1 MILRNMY
8 HSNFIQYH
16 DIYSWS
22 ENNENNHDI
31 SSGSENNE
39 NIIAVKMDW
48 YDKTLADV
56 INQRS
61 KYS

>member
-1 MILRNMY
+1 MMMLRGMY
-8 HSNFIQYH
+8 HTNFIQYH

-22 ENNENNHDI
+22 EN
-31 SSGSENNE
+31 GE

-56 INQRS
+56 IEDRKKDN
-61 KYS
+61 KPFTDMEIM